1 MLRASTSRLSQVIV
15 IVALS
20 VILMGM
26 PATAKST
33 PLTFWVIESFTPT
46 KDAAIYKAVAEFNKA
61 NPDIEVRVEPIPAAS
76 LREKYVNAVFGG
88 GGPDIAALDTAWMAE
103 FAQMGLV
110 KDISGKFSTVR
121 GRFFEGPVETAEYR
135 GKYYAVPWYTNN
147 VALFY
152 NKDALASVGY
162 AKPPATWSEFRSM
175 AEALKK
181 KNMYALA
188 FAHDDFAIFMWLPFL
203 YQAGADLVNKELN
216 GPGFDNAEG
225 REAWNL
231 ITDMYAKGYMPESIK
246 SVNSWSEVYAP
257 FIQGKA
263 AFVITGDWG
272 IMPIANAKPGFEWS
286 IAPLPAHRKAATVI
300 GGYNL
305 AMSKNCR
312 DVDAA
317 WRFFDYLTKP
327 ENLWILQSYNRIPA
341 VAAVL
346 ETEYATSDP
355 LMSVFFQQSKVG
367 VARPRVPE
375 YETIMVTLGEAFDTV
390 IFGVST
396 PEAALKKAAAEVKN
410 ILK

>member
-1 MLRASTSRLSQVIV
+1 LLIARLYPPMTV
-15 IVALS
+15 
-20 VILMGM
+20 
-26 PATAKST
+26 
-33 PLTFWVIESFTPT
+33 
-46 KDAAIYKAVAEFNKA
+46 
-61 NPDIEVRVEPIPAAS
+61 
-76 LREKYVNAVFGG
+76 
-88 GGPDIAALDTAWMAE
+88 AAL
-103 FAQMGLV
+103 
-110 KDISGKFSTVR
+110 R
-121 GRFFEGPVETAEYR
+121 C
-135 GKYYAVPWYTNN
+135 
-147 VALFY
+147 
-152 NKDALASVGY
+152 
-162 AKPPATWSEFRSM
+162 
-175 AEALKK
+175 
-181 KNMYALA
+181 
-188 FAHDDFAIFMWLPFL
+188 
-203 YQAGADLVNKELN
+203 AG
-216 GPGFDNAEG
+216 
-225 REAWNL
+225 
-231 ITDMYAKGYMPESIK
+231 S
-246 SVNSWSEVYAP
+246 
-257 FIQGKA
+257 
-263 AFVITGDWG
+263 
-272 IMPIANAKPGFEWS
+272 
-286 IAPLPAHRKAATVI
+286 